1 MFPEE
6 LSGKPVWRF
15 FKDICEIPHT
25 SGNEA
30 GLSGYL
36 MEFARSRD
44 LEAETDPRG
53 NVLIRKPGIGDPVAV
68 QAHIDMV
75 GEKTSD
81 STHDFLSDPI
91 KAEIQDGML
100 TAGDTTLGA
109 DNGIGVAIMLEL
121 LHGEY
126 SGIPPLEC
134 LFTVD
139 EERGLVGALAFP
151 PEWITSDRLINLDSE
166 ELGVIIIGC
175 AGGKDVEI
183 TLRGDLEDFQG
194 PGVCLEVNGLN
205 GGHSGMEINSDN
217 ANAIKLAA
225 RLCRQL
231 QDLPGARLASFR
243 GGSKH
248 NAIPREATAVMTVD
262 DPARAATLCSI
273 LRKDFLDEYT
283 GIEETIAV
291 KCTEVEVKG
300 RLTEKHSSIFIDTLL
315 ALPHGVEKMSG
326 VVDDLVETSSNLAI
340 ASWNEGEL
348 RILTSIRSA
357 VESAKNAHAEAYRA
371 IGSLAGGNVVM
382 GAGYPGWSPDTSS
395 ELLEAARSSF
405 RRITG
410 SEATVEAI
418 HAGLECGIIGQRVGD
433 LDMIS
438 LGPDI
443 SDVHVPGEAVSI
455 SSVDV
460 FLKFLLDLLENI

>member
-1 MFPEE
+1 
-6 LSGKPVWRF
+6 
-15 FKDICEIPHT
+15 
-25 SGNEA
+25 
-30 GLSGYL
+30 
-36 MEFARSRD
+36 
-44 LEAETDPRG
+44 
-53 NVLIRKPGIGDPVAV
+53 
-68 QAHIDMV
+68 
-75 GEKTSD
+75 
-81 STHDFLSDPI
+81 
-91 KAEIQDGML
+91 
-100 TAGDTTLGA
+100 
-109 DNGIGVAIMLEL
+109 
-121 LHGEY
+121 
-126 SGIPPLEC
+126 
-134 LFTVD
+134 
-139 EERGLVGALAFP
+139 
-151 PEWITSDRLINLDSE
+151 
-166 ELGVIIIGC
+166 
-175 AGGKDVEI
+175 
-183 TLRGDLEDFQG
+183 
-194 PGVCLEVNGLN
+194 
-205 GGHSGMEINSDN
+205 
-217 ANAIKLAA
+217 
-225 RLCRQL
+225 
-231 QDLPGARLASFR
+231 
-243 GGSKH
+243 
-248 NAIPREATAVMTVD
+248 MTVD